1 LFLSSI
7 MLKLDHKD
15 TKNTKKIA
23 FAGLGVLCVR
33 IQRTIRSKV
42 AQSCLSFFV
51 SFVSWWFKLD
61 PCF

>member
-1 LFLSSI
+1 

-23 FAGLGVLCVR
+23 FVGLGVLCVR
-33 IQRTIRSKV
+33 VQRTIRSK
-42 AQSCLSFFV
+42 AADGCLSFFV

-61 PCF
+61 LCF

>member
-1 LFLSSI
+1 

-33 IQRTIRSKV
+33 IQ
-42 AQSCLSFFV
+42 SCLSSLFENGV
-51 SFVSWWFKLD
+51 SA
-61 PCF
+61 